1 MDYKELAEK
10 AKEIDEKA
18 TPGPWMWDL
27 RECNHQCLLTTTH
40 SGKYYVMGFQRW
52 GLQDALPS
60 FQVCDRYDGPMK
72 DRGSHGMVRAD
83 KLSKSYPG
91 QEHHRGFDNFIDH
104 PDARYIAES
113 RQLFHLLAEA
123 ITDLLARAD
132 AAETANTQLD
142 GTVST
147 LMENNKKLSD
157 ALKEAEVRAE
167 KAEMAIAD
175 LTGIAP
181 RERITTC
188 FGHPLDRVRELVEA
202 DREGRCVVLPCKIGD
217 TVYQV
222 DCMTHGEALRAGVPE
237 KADPRSKRKF
247 GRKKAE
253 YLPLMVR
260 EKKMVKTLYSEFEK
274 TVFMTRAEAE
284 AALKAREQ
292 DGNTE

>member
-10 AKEIDEKA
+10 VKEIDEKA

-60 FQVCDRYDGPMK
+60 FQVYDRYDGPMK

-123 ITDLLARAD
+123 ITDLLARAE
-132 AAETANTQLD
+132 AAEA
-142 GTVST
+142 
-147 LMENNKKLSD
+147 
-157 ALKEAEVRAE
+157 RA
-167 KAEMAIAD
+167 D
-175 LTGIAP
+175 
-181 RERITTC
+181 
-188 FGHPLDRVRELVEA
+188 
-202 DREGRCVVLPCKIGD
+202 
-217 TVYQV
+217 
-222 DCMTHGEALRAGVPE
+222 
-237 KADPRSKRKF
+237 
-247 GRKKAE
+247 
-253 YLPLMVR
+253 
-260 EKKMVKTLYSEFEK
+260 
-274 TVFMTRAEAE
+274 EAE
-284 AALKAREQ
+284 ASLAAAVRDMEAMAATIRARSIYDTECCFLCKY
-292 DGNTE
+292 DGPVEDYCPGWEGEECFQWRGT